1 MEISVKCPIF
11 GCLLLVLLPMLCSS
25 QDNFVYSRAT
35 YYGSPDCY
43 GTPSGACGFGDFG
56 RTVNDGNVAAV
67 SYLYRNGSGCGACY
81 QVRCTNPTYC
91 SDSGAYVVVTDHG
104 EGDYTDF
111 ILSPRAFAKLAHPN
125 TAFELFSYGVVD
137 VQFRRVSCQYP
148 NYNTVKF
155 KVHEHSRYPD
165 YLAIVIIYVG
175 GQNDIT
181 VVELWQ
187 EDCNEWKGM
196 RRSHGAVWDM
206 ANPPKGDIKLR
217 FQVSGSVGYGRWVMV
232 TNALP
237 SYWKAGIA
245 YDTDIHLY

>member
-1 MEISVKCPIF
+1 M
-11 GCLLLVLLPMLCSS
+11 
-25 QDNFVYSRAT
+25 
-35 YYGSPDCY
+35 
-43 GTPSGACGFGDFG
+43 
-56 RTVNDGNVAAV
+56 
-67 SYLYRNGSGCGACY
+67 
-81 QVRCTNPTYC
+81 
-91 SDSGAYVVVTDHG
+91 VTDHG

-111 ILSPRAFAKLAHPN
+111 IMSPRAFAKLAHPN

-165 YLAIVIIYVG
+165 YLAIIIIYVG

-245 YDTDIHLY
+245 YDTNIHLY